1 MKHLVM
7 QQTHLPKPQETQRFE
22 DGFDL
27 EIFLSDNWHYI
38 LIFVLILAL
47 VIIDYKRKQKAR
59 QKARKEKDKNASS

>member
-38 LIFVLILAL
+38 LIFLVILAL

-59 QKARKEKDKNASS
+59 QKAKEEKGKN

>member
-1 MKHLVM
+1 M
-7 QQTHLPKPQETQRFE
+7 QQTHLPKPQEAQKFE
-22 DGFDL
+22 NGFDL

-47 VIIDYKRKQKAR
+47 VIMDYKRKQKAR